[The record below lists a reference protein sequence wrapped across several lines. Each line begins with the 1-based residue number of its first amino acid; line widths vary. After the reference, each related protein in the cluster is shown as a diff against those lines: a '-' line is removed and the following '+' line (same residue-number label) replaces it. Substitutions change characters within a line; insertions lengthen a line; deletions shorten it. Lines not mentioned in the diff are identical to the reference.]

1 MSGYATTPIE
11 EAGRQPVVED
21 LFAARPDA
29 PPPTRQY
36 LYELHDVITR

>member
-1 MSGYATTPIE
+1 MQPHRSRRRAW
-11 EAGRQPVVED
+11 QPVVQE
-21 LFAARPDA
+21 LFVDRPDA